1 MPAIASFED
10 DRMFSPRPLPRTGN
24 TARAVVLAFLLA
36 VATPLSAHAA
46 GIFPQVTAENLEQ
59 RNYRLPED
67 FEGKFNILVIAY
79 KREQQELVDSW
90 FPAFRRIEQNDRSVR
105 FYELP
110 VIARLTGF
118 FMRWMIDRGMRR
130 GIPSKDKRAR
140 VITLYVDK
148 DAFKTALHLPASEDT
163 IYILLVDRRGR
174 VLWRGEGA
182 YSEVTAA
189 SLQRAIAQNR

>member
-1 MPAIASFED
+1 
-10 DRMFSPRPLPRTGN
+10 MFNPKPQARTGSKVIL
-24 TARAVVLAFLLA
+24 VVLAFFMA
-36 VATPLSAHAA
+36 VATPPSSHAA
-46 GIFPQVTAENLEQ
+46 GAFPQVTAANLEK

-67 FEGKFNILVIAY
+67 FEGELNILVIAY
-79 KREQQELVDSW
+79 KREQQGLVDSW

-110 VIARLTGF
+110 VISRVTGF
-118 FMRWMIDRGMRR
+118 FMGSMIDRGMRR

-148 DAFKTALHLPASEDT
+148 EAFKTALDLPTSEDT
-163 IYILLVDRRGR
+163 IYVLLVDRRGR

-182 YSEVTAA
+182 YSDMTAA
-189 SLQRAIAQNR
+189 NLRRAIAQNR

>member
-1 MPAIASFED
+1 
-10 DRMFSPRPLPRTGN
+10 MFRPKRNPRTGSK
-24 TARAVVLAFLLA
+24 ALLVMLAIFMA

-46 GIFPQVTAENLEQ
+46 GIFPQVTAANLEQ
-59 RNYRLPED
+59 RNYRLPEG
-67 FEGKFNILVIAY
+67 FEGKLNILVIAY

-110 VIARLTGF
+110 VISRLTGF
-118 FMRWMIDRGMRR
+118 FMGWMIDRGMRR

-148 DAFKTALHLPASEDT
+148 DAFKTALNLPTSEDT

-174 VLWRGEGA
+174 VLWRGEGS
-182 YSEVTAA
+182 YSDRTAA
-189 SLQRAIAQNR
+189 SLRSAIAKNR

>member
-1 MPAIASFED
+1 
-10 DRMFSPRPLPRTGN
+10 MFKQKFLPRISN
-24 TARAVVLAFLLA
+24 RAFIVVLAFFMA

-46 GIFPQVTAENLEQ
+46 GAFPQVTAANLEK

-67 FEGKFNILVIAY
+67 FEGKLNILVIAY

-90 FPAFRRIEQNDRSVR
+90 FPAFRQIEQTDGSVR

-110 VIARLTGF
+110 VISRLTGF
-118 FMRWMIDRGMRR
+118 FMGWMIDRGMRR

-148 DAFKTALHLPASEDT
+148 EAFKTALDLPTSEDT
-163 IYILLVDRRGR
+163 IYLLLVDRRGR
-174 VLWRGEGA
+174 VLWRGEGS
-182 YSEVTAA
+182 YSDMTAA
-189 SLQRAIAQNR
+189 NLRRAIAQNR